1 MVGMKKL
8 LYLAL
13 LIIFP
18 ISYAEQIDNQWGPEE
33 GLWGDKNLVSV
44 NGEVTYGDYFR
55 LVFRPESE
63 ESCDEPASYT
73 TFYTIVDNADEK
85 FENLPSKYITTVI
98 NEDEKFA
105 SIIDHT
111 VDFIAGKRSL
121 LYLATLDTESF
132 VNYQKDF
139 EKITIQLYGFYDLD
153 TQQQLPDDINEYFDI
168 TKNTWSLNGLE
179 EAVKA
184 GKERCIANIGK
195 ETKL

>member
-1 MVGMKKL
+1 MKFKI
-8 LYLAL
+8 
-13 LIIFP
+13 LIFLFIFTNV
-18 ISYAEQIDNQWGPEE
+18 YAEQIDNQWGEE
-33 GLWGDKNLVSV
+33 EALWGDWNLVSV

-85 FENLPSKYITTVI
+85 FENPPSKYIATVI
-98 NEDEKFA
+98 NEDEKFL
-105 SIIDHT
+105 SIVDHT

-121 LYLATLDTESF
+121 LYLATLDTKTF
-132 VNYQKDF
+132 IDYHRDF

-153 TQQQLPDDINEYFDI
+153 TQQQLPDDINEYYDLS
-168 TKNTWSLNGLE
+168 KNTWSLNGLE